1 MTKTNRCMR
10 IAAFS
15 GVLLML
21 LLRSALAQN
30 ETIVPP
36 PVPEPS
42 VEAAFADWIGLIDEP
57 YEVFGGLAQF
67 RQEANE
73 ARRQLRRAI
82 NRTLGR
88 EPSLDELCT
97 VSEIVVEGFVYSFV
111 PEKFDWD
118 YGGWD
123 FDAETGEQFVA
134 RVVETGKMAQSL
146 LDAGVPRCRGRRLNY
161 SWYKAHLQFSVFLAE
176 RLPQEDVLRLW
187 QLNGLLRD
195 AGQSLTPYWLSTRAW
210 GGLQSLDRCAD
221 PGPAVAARL
230 DEMRELLSALPPEI
244 LQGDLST
251 YRFTSA
257 DERLFDRIKLAA
269 GYFIPARVSTARLG
283 SAFSQANHIW
293 FDCMAPTGR
302 LSGLGEGTVL
312 EFDDSVFPFGIDLS
326 RQTAK
331 AIWINDV
338 AFRDEIDLNRS
349 TFDDMVMRDLRG
361 VSITIDP
368 FAEPYEWGDRWSE
381 VAPKIDAYSLR
392 VSHDFMVAR
401 ASGVRDF
408 NFYGSNLGNDA
419 RFHDISGVGDI
430 DLSNTAGR
438 FLWLRDVS
446 ALEGDDAEPR
456 LSLRDGHSWSRI
468 SLEAVKGFDLVEAV
482 QLAAR
487 SLYIYNAED
496 IGRVRLY
503 QADSNYLRMERSDL
517 RRVDLALGQFNTVVM
532 DRVAV
537 DRIDAQNVE
546 IPRAAYFWGL
556 VLAGRDRQG
565 PHDEDRPGL
574 IDFSAADVD
583 EISMNNVCGRSAEI
597 DFSSARIG
605 QVAGFNSVDVGVLK
619 LDTVTAQGVH
629 FFGRVPVRP
638 AEPDAGEE
646 NLFPAA
652 IIDGEADDAQHA
664 EDLNES
670 VAPEAD
676 DAQMQT
682 RPWEGCEASTRI
694 GSMTMIGAHVAE
706 LRLSGAFED
715 KLFLNGL
722 QSDRILFQDGR
733 VRFDRQSE
741 VFMRDVNVGTI
752 SAPRLGFR
760 SDDAAVPVDV
770 MGARFNILK
779 WYEPGRDLPPGEDD
793 AAVDIANGGEAE
805 CAFFDCLLASF
816 SAGGGGY
823 DPFVYTA
830 LRDSASALG
839 MNAEARSLAIAKND
853 AYRESLTTESWD
865 GWGLWAIYSLGKYI
879 NAYGYNNLLGFLWL
893 IGLWIFGVI
902 VLLWPG
908 TARTQDGDGD
918 ASVILNLPSYRAFFA
933 SLDRTIPALGL
944 DEAFTHTRTL
954 HPARAMLIYLQRFVA
969 FIVVAIILGG
979 LFDFFQ

>member
-1 MTKTNRCMR
+1 MR
-10 IAAFS
+10 MAAFC
-15 GVLLML
+15 GVFLVL
-21 LLRSALAQN
+21 LLRNALAQ
-30 ETIVPP
+30 EEAIVPP
-36 PVPEPS
+36 PMPEPS
-42 VEAAFADWIGLIDEP
+42 VEVAFANWAELMSQPNEAFDGLVE
-57 YEVFGGLAQF
+57 F

-88 EPSLDELCT
+88 EPSLDELCA
-97 VSEIVVEGFVYSFV
+97 VSEIVVESFVYSLV

-134 RVVETGKMAQSL
+134 RVVETGKMAESL
-146 LDAGVPRCRGRRLNY
+146 LDAGVPRCRGRRLDYN
-161 SWYKAHLQFSVFLAE
+161 WYKAHLQLSVFLAE

-187 QLNGLLRD
+187 QLNGLLRE
-195 AGQSLTPYWLSTRAW
+195 AGQSLTPYWLNTRAW

-221 PGPAVAARL
+221 PGPAVATRL
-230 DEMRELLSALPPEI
+230 DEIHELMAALPPEI
-244 LQGDLST
+244 FQDDLPA
-251 YRFTSA
+251 YRFTEA
-257 DERLFDRIKLAA
+257 DAQLFDRIKLAA
-269 GYFIPARVSTARLG
+269 TYFVPARVSTGRLG
-283 SAFSQANHIW
+283 NAFSQADHIW
-293 FDCMAPTGR
+293 FDCVAPDR
-302 LSGLGEGTVL
+302 HFPSLREGTVL
-312 EFDDSVFPFGIDLS
+312 EFDDSVFTFGIDLS
-326 RQTAK
+326 RQTVK
-331 AIWINDV
+331 AIWIDDV
-338 AFRDEIDLNRS
+338 AFRGEIDLHRS
-349 TFDDMVMRDLRG
+349 AFDDMVMRNLRG
-361 VSITIDP
+361 VPMTIDP
-368 FAEPYEWGDRWSE
+368 FADPYEWGYRWSE
-381 VAPKIDAYSLR
+381 VPPKIDAYSLR
-392 VSHDFMVAR
+392 VSNDIMLDGVA
-401 ASGVRDF
+401 GVRNF

-419 RFHDISGVGDI
+419 RFHDISGVGNF
-430 DLSNTAGR
+430 DLANTTGR

-446 ALEGDDAEPR
+446 ALDGDDDAEPR
-456 LSLRDGHSWSRI
+456 LSLRDGRSWSRI
-468 SLEAVKGFDLVEAV
+468 SLENIDGFDLVEAV

-487 SLYIYNAED
+487 SLYIYNAEN

-503 QADSNYLRMERSDL
+503 QAESNYLRMERSDL
-517 RRVDLALGQFNTVVM
+517 RRIDLALGQFNTLVM

-546 IPRAAYFWGL
+546 IPRAAYFWGM
-556 VLAGRDRQG
+556 VMAGRDR
-565 PHDEDRPGL
+565 PASDDEDRPGL

-583 EISMNNVCGRSAEI
+583 EISMNNVCARTAEI

-605 QVAGFNSVDVGVLK
+605 QVAGFNSVDVGVLNM
-619 LDTVTAQGVH
+619 DTVSAQGVH
-629 FFGRVPVRP
+629 YFGRVPVRP
-638 AEPDAGEE
+638 AEPDISEE
-646 NLFPAA
+646 NPSPAA
-652 IIDGEADDAQHA
+652 VIDGEADDAQHA
-664 EDLNES
+664 ENADEP
-670 VAPEAD
+670 VAAAD
-676 DAQMQT
+676 DVQAET
-682 RPWEGCEASTRI
+682 RPWEDCEASTRI
-694 GSMTMIGAHVAE
+694 GTMTMIGAHVAE
-706 LRLSGAFED
+706 LRLSGGFED

-733 VRFDRQSE
+733 VRFDRRSK

-793 AAVDIANGGEAE
+793 AAVDAADGGDGD

-816 SAGGGGY
+816 SAGSGGGY

-853 AYRESLTTESWD
+853 AYRESLTTDSWD
-865 GWGLWAIYSLGKYI
+865 GWGIWAIYSLGKYI
-879 NAYGYNNLLGFLWL
+879 NAYGYNNLLGFIWL

-908 TARTQDGDGD
+908 TAQTQDGEDN
-918 ASVILNLPSYRAFFA
+918 ASVVLNLPSYRAFFA

>member
-1 MTKTNRCMR
+1 MR
-10 IAAFS
+10 MAALC

-21 LLRSALAQN
+21 LLRSALSQEGA
-30 ETIVPP
+30 IVPP
-36 PVPEPS
+36 PTPEPS
-42 VEAAFADWIGLIDEP
+42 VEAAFADWIGLMDQPDEA
-57 YEVFGGLAQF
+57 FSGLAEF
-67 RQEANE
+67 RQEANDT
-73 ARRQLRRAI
+73 RGQLMRAI

-88 EPSLDELCT
+88 EPSLGELCA
-97 VSEIVVEGFVYSFV
+97 VSETVVEGFIYSLV

-118 YGGWD
+118 YRGWS
-123 FDAETGEQFVA
+123 FDAETGEHFVA
-134 RVVETGKMAQSL
+134 RVVETGKLAESL
-146 LDAGVPRCRGRRLNY
+146 LDAGVPRCNGRRLNY
-161 SWYKAHLQFSVFLAE
+161 NWYKAHLQFSIFLAE
-176 RLPQEDVLRLW
+176 RLPPEDVLRLW
-187 QLNGLLRD
+187 QLNGLLRE
-195 AGQSLTPYWLSTRAW
+195 AGQSLTPYWLNTLPW

-221 PGPAVAARL
+221 PGPAMSAQL
-230 DEMRELLSALPPEI
+230 DEIRDLATAFTNAAPADRLQDELSA
-244 LQGDLST
+244 
-251 YRFTSA
+251 YRFTEA
-257 DERLFDRIKLAA
+257 DARLFNRIKLAA
-269 GYFIPARVSTARLG
+269 GYFVPARVWTGHLG
-283 SAFSQANHIW
+283 NAFSQAHRIW
-293 FDCMAPTGR
+293 FDCVAPDRRFPSVGKQTI
-302 LSGLGEGTVL
+302 LDFS
-312 EFDDSVFPFGIDLS
+312 DAVFPHGIDLS
-326 RQTAK
+326 RRAAK
-331 AIWINDV
+331 AIWMNDV
-338 AFRDEIDLNRS
+338 AFRGEIDLNRS
-349 TFDDMVMRDLRG
+349 TFGDVVMRDVRG

-368 FAEPYEWGDRWSE
+368 FAEPFEWGERWSE
-381 VAPKIDAYSLR
+381 VAPKIDAYSLG
-392 VSHDFMVAR
+392 VSHDVMVVR
-401 ASGVRDF
+401 ASGIRDV

-419 RFHDISGVGDI
+419 RFHDISGVDQFH
-430 DLSNTAGR
+430 LSNTTGR
-438 FLWLRDVS
+438 FLWLRNVS
-446 ALEGDDAEPR
+446 ALDGDDDAEPR
-456 LSLRDGHSWSRI
+456 LSLRSGHSWSRI
-468 SLEAVKGFDLVEAV
+468 SLEEIRGFDLLEAV
-482 QLAAR
+482 QLATR
-487 SLYIYNAED
+487 SLYINNAEN
-496 IGRVRLY
+496 IGVVRMY
-503 QADSNYLRMERSDL
+503 QAESNYLRMERSDL
-517 RRVDLALGQFNTVVM
+517 RRVDLALGRFNTVVM

-546 IPRAAYFWGL
+546 IPRAAYFWGM
-556 VLAGRDRQG
+556 VVTDRNRSTLEE
-565 PHDEDRPGL
+565 EDRPGL

-583 EISMNNVCGRSAEI
+583 EISMNNVCGRTAEI

-605 QVAGFNSVDVGVLK
+605 QVAGFNSVDVGVLNM
-619 LDTVTAQGVH
+619 DTVTAQGVH

-638 AEPDAGEE
+638 AEPDANEE
-646 NLFPAA
+646 NLSPLA
-652 IIDGEADDAQHA
+652 IIDGEADEVQHA
-664 EDLNES
+664 EELNEPP
-670 VAPEAD
+670 APAVAD
-676 DAQMQT
+676 DVELQT

-694 GSMTMIGAHVAE
+694 GTMTMIGAHVAE
-706 LRLSGAFED
+706 LRLSGGFQD

-760 SDDAAVPVDV
+760 SDEAAVPVDV

-793 AAVDIANGGEAE
+793 AAVDAANGGEGD

-816 SAGGGGY
+816 SAGGGGGY

-865 GWGLWAIYSLGKYI
+865 GWGIWAIYSLGKYI
-879 NAYGYNNLLGFLWL
+879 NAYGYNNLLGFIWL

-908 TARTQDGDGD
+908 TAQNQEGDD
-918 ASVILNLPSYRAFFA
+918 NASVVLNLPSYRAFFA

>member
-1 MTKTNRCMR
+1 MR
-10 IAAFS
+10 MAAFC
-15 GVLLML
+15 GVFLVL
-21 LLRSALAQN
+21 LLRHALAQ
-30 ETIVPP
+30 EEAIVPP
-36 PVPEPS
+36 PTPEPS
-42 VEAAFADWIGLIDEP
+42 VEVAFANWAELMSQPDEAFDGLVE
-57 YEVFGGLAQF
+57 F

-82 NRTLGR
+82 DRTLGR

-97 VSEIVVEGFVYSFV
+97 VSEIVLEGFVYSLV

-134 RVVETGKMAQSL
+134 RVVETGKMADSL
-146 LDAGVPRCRGRRLNY
+146 LEAGVPRCRGRRLNY
-161 SWYKAHLQFSVFLAE
+161 NWYKAHLQLSVFLAK

-187 QLNGLLRD
+187 QLNGLLRE
-195 AGQSLTPYWLSTRAW
+195 AGQSLTPYWLNTRAW

-221 PGPAVAARL
+221 PGPAVATRL
-230 DEMRELLSALPPEI
+230 DEIHELMAALPPEI
-244 LQGDLST
+244 FQDDLPA
-251 YRFTSA
+251 YRFTEA
-257 DERLFDRIKLAA
+257 DAQLFDRIKLAA
-269 GYFIPARVSTARLG
+269 VYFVPAPVRTAHLG
-283 SAFSQANHIW
+283 DAFSQANHIW
-293 FDCMAPTGR
+293 FDCLAPDDR
-302 LSGLGEGTVL
+302 FPSLGENTIL
-312 EFDDSVFPFGIDLS
+312 EFDDIVFLSGINLS

-331 AIWINDV
+331 AIWLNDV
-338 AFRDEIDLNRS
+338 AFRGEIDLHRS
-349 TFDDMVMRDLRG
+349 TFGEMVVRDLRG
-361 VSITIDP
+361 VAMTIDP
-368 FAEPYEWGDRWSE
+368 FAEPYEWGYGWSE
-381 VAPKIDAYSLR
+381 VPPKIGAYSLR
-392 VSHDFMVAR
+392 VSDDFMLAR
-401 ASGVRDF
+401 VTGVRDF

-419 RFHDISGVGDI
+419 RLHDITGVA
-430 DLSNTAGR
+430 DLDFGNTTGR

-446 ALEGDDAEPR
+446 AVIDGWNGDQRR
-456 LSLRDGHSWSRI
+456 LSLRDGSGWSRI
-468 SLEAVKGFDLVEAV
+468 SLESINSFDMVAAT
-482 QLAAR
+482 QLDAR
-487 SLYIYNAED
+487 SLYLEGADD
-496 IGRVRLY
+496 IGRVNLY
-503 QADSNYLRMERSDL
+503 QANSNYLRMERSKL
-517 RRVDLALGQFNTVVM
+517 RRIDLALGQFNTVVM

-546 IPRAAYFWGL
+546 IPRAAYFWGM
-556 VLAGRDRQG
+556 VIGDGEQQDAEEQ
-565 PHDEDRPGL
+565 DRPGL

-583 EISMNNVCGRSAEI
+583 EISMNNVCARTAEI

-605 QVAGFNSVDVGVLK
+605 QVAGFNSVDVGVLNM
-619 LDTVTAQGVH
+619 DTVSAQGVH

-638 AEPDAGEE
+638 AESDVSEE
-646 NLFPAA
+646 NPSTAA
-652 IIDGEADDAQHA
+652 IIDGEADDAEHE
-664 EDLNES
+664 EDLNEP
-670 VAPEAD
+670 VAAAED
-676 DAQMQT
+676 VQTET
-682 RPWEGCEASTRI
+682 RPWEDCEASTRI
-694 GSMTMIGAHVAE
+694 GTMTMIGAHVAE
-706 LRLSGAFED
+706 LRLSGGFED

-793 AAVDIANGGEAE
+793 AAVDAADGGDGD

-816 SAGGGGY
+816 SAGSGGGY

-865 GWGLWAIYSLGKYI
+865 GWGIWAIYSLGKYI
-879 NAYGYNNLLGFLWL
+879 NAYGYNNLLGFIWL

-908 TARTQDGDGD
+908 SAQNQDGDD
-918 ASVILNLPSYRAFFA
+918 NASVVLNLPSYRAFFA

>member
-1 MTKTNRCMR
+1 MR
-10 IAAFS
+10 MAAFC
-15 GVLLML
+15 GVFLLL
-21 LLRSALAQN
+21 LLRSALAQ
-30 ETIVPP
+30 EEAIVPP
-36 PVPEPS
+36 PAPEPS
-42 VEAAFADWIGLIDEP
+42 VEAAFADWIGVMEQSGEAFDGP
-57 YEVFGGLAQF
+57 GQF

-73 ARRQLRRAI
+73 ARWQLRRAI
-82 NRTLGR
+82 NRTLGQ
-88 EPSLDELCT
+88 EPSLDELCA
-97 VSEIVVEGFVYSFV
+97 VSDIVVEGFVYSLV

-118 YGGWD
+118 YRGWN
-123 FDAETGEQFVA
+123 FDAETGAQFVA
-134 RVVETGKMAQSL
+134 RVIETGNLAESL
-146 LDAGVPRCRGRRLNY
+146 LDAGIPRCGGRRLDYN
-161 SWYKAHLQFSVFLAE
+161 WYKAHLQLSVFLAE
-176 RLPQEDVLRLW
+176 RLPQDDVLRLW
-187 QLNGLLRD
+187 QLNGLLRE
-195 AGQSLTPYWLSTRAW
+195 AGQSLTGHLLDTRPQ

-230 DEMRELLSALPPEI
+230 DEIHELMAALPPEI
-244 LQGDLST
+244 FQGDLPAH
-251 YRFTSA
+251 RFTDA
-257 DERLFDRIKLAA
+257 DARLFDRIKLAA
-269 GYFIPARVSTARLG
+269 AYFVPAPVRTAHLG
-283 SAFSQANHIW
+283 DAFSQANHIW
-293 FDCMAPTGR
+293 FDCLAPDDR
-302 LSGLGEGTVL
+302 FPSLGENTIL
-312 EFDDSVFPFGIDLS
+312 EFDDIVFLSGINLS

-338 AFRDEIDLNRS
+338 AFRGEIDLHRS
-349 TFDDMVMRDLRG
+349 TFGEMVVRDLRG
-361 VSITIDP
+361 VPMTIDP
-368 FAEPYEWGDRWSE
+368 FAEPYEWGYGWSE
-381 VAPKIDAYSLR
+381 VPPKIDAYSLR
-392 VSHDFMVAR
+392 VSDDFMVAR

-419 RFHDISGVGDI
+419 RFHDISGVGNF
-430 DLSNTAGR
+430 DLANTTGR

-446 ALEGDDAEPR
+446 ALDGDDDAEPR
-456 LSLRDGHSWSRI
+456 LSLRDGRSWSRI
-468 SLEAVKGFDLVEAV
+468 SLENIDGFDLVEAV

-503 QADSNYLRMERSDL
+503 QAESNYLRMERSDL
-517 RRVDLALGQFNTVVM
+517 RRIDLALGRFNTLVM

-546 IPRAAYFWGL
+546 IPRAAYFWGM
-556 VLAGRDRQG
+556 VMAGRDR
-565 PHDEDRPGL
+565 PDSDDEDRPGL

-583 EISMNNVCGRSAEI
+583 EISMNNVCARTAEI

-605 QVAGFNSVDVGVLK
+605 QVAGFNSVDVGVLNM
-619 LDTVTAQGVH
+619 DTVTAQGVH

-638 AEPDAGEE
+638 AELNVSDE
-646 NLFPAA
+646 NSSPAA
-652 IIDGEADDAQHA
+652 IIDGEADDAQTA
-664 EDLNES
+664 ENADEP
-670 VAPEAD
+670 VAAAD
-676 DAQMQT
+676 DVQSDK
-682 RPWEGCEASTRI
+682 RPWEDCEASTRI
-694 GSMTMIGAHVAE
+694 GTMTMIGAHVAE
-706 LRLSGAFED
+706 LRLSGGFEEE
-715 KLFLNGL
+715 LFLNGL

-752 SAPRLGFR
+752 SAPRRGFR

-793 AAVDIANGGEAE
+793 AAVDAADGGEGD

-816 SAGGGGY
+816 SAGSGGGY

-865 GWGLWAIYSLGKYI
+865 GWGIWAIYSLGKYI
-879 NAYGYNNLLGFLWL
+879 NAYGYNNLLGFIWL

-908 TARTQDGDGD
+908 TAQNQDGEDN
-918 ASVILNLPSYRAFFA
+918 ASVVLNLPSYRAFFA